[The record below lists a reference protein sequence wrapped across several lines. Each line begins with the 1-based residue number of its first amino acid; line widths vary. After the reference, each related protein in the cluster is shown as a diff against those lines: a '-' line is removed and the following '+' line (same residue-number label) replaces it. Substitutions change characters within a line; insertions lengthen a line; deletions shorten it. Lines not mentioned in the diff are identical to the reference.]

1 MKPTVLLDQEMFPP
15 FDGFPKE
22 GIRFLKRLKKN
33 NNREWFNNHKSEYE
47 DFVKLPMQSFI
58 ASIAAPLAKIA
69 PEIDVNPR
77 RSMFRIYRDT
87 RFSKNKTPY
96 KTHAAA
102 VFHLKGHWEDS
113 AGFYVH
119 IEPSHVYVG
128 GGIYMPNGD
137 QIKKI
142 RAVIAEHSEEF
153 LSIVESK
160 TFKKTFG
167 AFEGEKLQRSPLG
180 YPPGH
185 PMIEWLKYKSYYGG
199 VDWDEAKCYSE
210 KFLDDVLNVYKDLLP
225 TIHFLNRAL
234 GKI

>member
-102 VFHLKGHWEDS
+102 VFHNHRLAQGLLQGFRQKPRRDIGRTANAKGHDRADGPRW
-113 AGFYVH
+113 
-119 IEPSHVYVG
+119 PSL
-128 GGIYMPNGD
+128 
-137 QIKKI
+137 
-142 RAVIAEHSEEF
+142 R
-153 LSIVESK
+153 
-160 TFKKTFG
+160 
-167 AFEGEKLQRSPLG
+167 RCW
-180 YPPGH
+180 PPGQKRR
-185 PMIEWLKYKSYYGG
+185 PKRQSCS
-199 VDWDEAKCYSE
+199 A
-210 KFLDDVLNVYKDLLP
+210 
-225 TIHFLNRAL
+225 
-234 GKI
+234 